1 MTGLTGLTV
10 WGETVKKVKTVR
22 TKNYIPPWK
31 ESRHEFFRSKPLG
44 IHEWLVGI
52 ARVFNYFA
60 SFWYILNNSA
70 THSDSVI
77 LVEKP

>member
-10 WGETVKKVKTVR
+10 WGETVKKVKTVI

-44 IHEWLVGI
+44 IHLGI
-52 ARVFNYFA
+52 ARVINYFA

>member
-1 MTGLTGLTV
+1 MTELTGLTV

-44 IHEWLVGI
+44 IHLDI
-52 ARVFNYFA
+52 ARVLT
-60 SFWYILNNSA
+60 ILPVFGTS
-70 THSDSVI
+70 
-77 LVEKP
+77 

>member
-1 MTGLTGLTV
+1 MTELTGLTV

-31 ESRHEFFRSKPLG
+31 ESRHKFFRSKPLG
-44 IHEWLVGI
+44 IHLDI